1 MKQLAHTAGSRGVP
15 TSEAGSSRI
24 HHAALPQRSLLVAST
39 MWASGDSQRLLSRP
53 AKVWG
58 HSCFLSVLGKQCLI
72 FPKGVFLANRRKT
85 KPIFHKHIAA
95 QEILES
101 RPAQLTLTHF
111 QPSSV
116 FLTQILESQAQNLL
130 LTPSCLD
137 WVLNKHALSLNQ
149 KFKFELSLSPL
160 PGLVGVLMFFWTS
173 FLKPSWEETWMKEG
187 FGDKRSGF
195 KLPVIADSPYD
206 LIQVAYLL
214 LNHQFLPSKMR

>member
-53 AKVWG
+53 AKGWG

-137 WVLNKHALSLNQ
+137 WVPNKHALSLNQ

-160 PGLVGVLMFFWTS
+160 PGLVGVLMFF
-173 FLKPSWEETWMKEG
+173 
-187 FGDKRSGF
+187 
-195 KLPVIADSPYD
+195 
-206 LIQVAYLL
+206 
-214 LNHQFLPSKMR
+214 